1 MSLAGLSIA
10 IGLLAHP
17 ASADFTLFSEGM
29 LTPQSISQAPSGFGV
44 YGGSFLIPDTA
55 RGSNDPSLHTVW
67 AVPAMGGSPTPFAT
81 GFSDFVRGGLF
92 LPDSWGDLAGK
103 YATVGSDTN
112 LAEPANNGR
121 MFIYDSDGSRS
132 LFATIPGA
140 SLVQPRIAPDGFG
153 SFGGQVIT
161 PNQHGIIQGF
171 TNRVHAIAADGSTSL
186 FADDLPLI
194 DSIFGA
200 AFAPAGFGEFGGMLL
215 LSDALSGT
223 ILAVDAAGNS
233 SLFADIPLGTGQLG
247 LRQLEFA
254 PAGFIPGF
262 DELLFV
268 SITGSGVG
276 GGTLGDV
283 IALDSSGAIVA
294 SLRMDLGLTK
304 FDPRGLLFL
313 DNGTLLISDA
323 SDPVWLAT
331 RDAFLIR
338 AVPEPASIVLIGSGG
353 VVVLLGLRRRGHNA
367 SSQRHAR
374 ASSQCP

>member
-1 MSLAGLSIA
+1 M
-10 IGLLAHP
+10 
-17 ASADFTLFSEGM
+17 
-29 LTPQSISQAPSGFGV
+29 
-44 YGGSFLIPDTA
+44 
-55 RGSNDPSLHTVW
+55 
-67 AVPAMGGSPTPFAT
+67 
-81 GFSDFVRGGLF
+81 
-92 LPDSWGDLAGK
+92 

-121 MFIYDSDGSRS
+121 MFIYESDGSRS

-140 SLVQPRIAPDGFG
+140 SLVQPRIAPEGFG

-186 FADDLPLI
+186 VADDLPLI
-194 DSIFGA
+194 NSIFGA
-200 AFAPAGFGEFGGMLL
+200 AFAPADFGEFSGMLL

-254 PAGFIPGF
+254 PGGFIPGF

-283 IALDSSGAIVA
+283 VALDSSGAIVA

-331 RDAFLIR
+331 RDAFLVR
-338 AVPEPASIVLIGSGG
+338 AVPEPTSIVLLGSGG
-353 VVVLLGLRRRGHNA
+353 VIVLFGLRRRGHNA
-367 SSQRHAR
+367 SSQRHVR
-374 ASSQCP
+374 ERNT